1 MREIHQR
8 QNIQVVNGL
17 LIQFGS
23 LPVSFVTLK
32 GGQHHPTPLPRSS
45 STVGS
50 VRLTLKTSEKET
62 GFLENQGIENF
73 RQVPNE
79 IFDLVIPFF

>member
-1 MREIHQR
+1 MKNSMREIHQG

-23 LPVSFVTLK
+23 LPVSFSETLK
-32 GGQHHPTPLPRSS
+32 RSAPPYPS
-45 STVGS
+45 PPILLG

-62 GFLENQGIENF
+62 GFLEN
-73 RQVPNE
+73 
-79 IFDLVIPFF
+79 